1 MAVLT
6 IRDILRGQTT
16 LDTIILRRQTRAV
29 SAKPNAT
36 TPFKYVFIPSSYLS
50 PASASDPDPDPI
62 RSLSA
67 SDTSLAPASASA
79 SGVQPTITPPLIVNK
94 DDNPNTPF
102 SFSSSSLM
110 QTETSTTPTPVGY
123 LCHVLPHERL
133 YDLGRKEN
141 WRRMMR
147 MPLFDTW
154 SSTDR
159 TRKSGEALLPAE
171 RYVWPRMNDG
181 VLERMVRDLR

>member
-29 SAKPNAT
+29 SAKPNTT

-50 PASASDPDPDPI
+50 PASHPDPR
-62 RSLSA
+62 RSLPA
-67 SDTSLAPASASA
+67 SDTSLASASA

-94 DDNPNTPF
+94 DDNPNTP
-102 SFSSSSLM
+102 SSSSSSSLM
-110 QTETSTTPTPVGY
+110 QTDPSTTPTPVGY

-159 TRKSGEALLPAE
+159 TRRSGEALLPAE
-171 RYVWPRMNDG
+171 RYVWPRMNPG

>member
-29 SAKPNAT
+29 SAKPNTT
-36 TPFKYVFIPSSYLS
+36 TPFKHVFIPALYIS
-50 PASASDPDPDPI
+50 PASDPDLDPR
-62 RSLSA
+62 RSLPA
-67 SDTSLAPASASA
+67 SDTSLASASASA
-79 SGVQPTITPPLIVNK
+79 SGVQPTITPPFIVNK
-94 DDNPNTPF
+94 DDNPNTP
-102 SFSSSSLM
+102 SSSSSLSLM
-110 QTETSTTPTPVGY
+110 QTDPSTTPTPIGY

-141 WRRMMR
+141 WGRMMR

-159 TRKSGEALLPAE
+159 TRRSGEALLPAE
-171 RYVWPRMNDG
+171 RYVWPSMNPG